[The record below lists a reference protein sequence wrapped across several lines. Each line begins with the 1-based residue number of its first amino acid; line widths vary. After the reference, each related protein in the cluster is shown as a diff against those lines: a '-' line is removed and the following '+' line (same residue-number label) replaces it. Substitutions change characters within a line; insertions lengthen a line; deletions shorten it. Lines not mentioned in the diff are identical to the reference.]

1 MKAKY
6 LIILS
11 VLLLIGLLTYSQVL
25 IKEGKI
31 WSYARCGTEGP
42 CLLTTNHYM
51 IGEQILINDTLYHK
65 ILYSNTYD
73 PFTWSWPEGKSFVRE
88 QDSVVYRRRSA
99 DDNEYIVFDYSKS
112 VGDTLY
118 IYSLLEPFMVDS
130 IIKKNIQGTEFNFW
144 YINSVVYSYGFIH
157 VDRIGSF
164 YGFMT
169 PAMQIGADITLL
181 CVSEDDQIFYMDPE
195 YNSCHVVKN
204 SVEQLIASECPFVV
218 TANSDKQLLVY
229 NETGTAGTLSFY
241 TANGQK
247 LGVFEITEAQ
257 TNLHLPHKGLIMYRF
272 VSTQGLEKVGKLVV
286 Q

>member
-11 VLLLIGLLTYSQVL
+11 ILLLIGLSTYSQVL

-31 WSYARCGTEGP
+31 WSYAESP
-42 CLLTTNHYM
+42 SEAPYKTNTYHYK

-65 ILYSNTYD
+65 ILYSNTYN
-73 PFTWSWPEGKSFVRE
+73 PYTWSWPEGRSFVRE

-99 DDNEYIVFDYSKS
+99 DDNEFIVFDYSKS

-169 PAMQIGADITLL
+169 PAMHVGAYITLL
-181 CVSEDDQIFYMDPE
+181 CVSEDDQVFYMDPE
-195 YNSCHVVKN
+195 HNSCHVVKN
-204 SVEQLIASECPFVV
+204 RIEQLILPECPFVI
-218 TANSDKQLLVY
+218 TANSDQQLLVY

-241 TANGQK
+241 TTIGKK
-247 LGVFEITEAQ
+247 LGVFEITEAH
-257 TNLHLPHKGLIMYRF
+257 TNMHLPHKGLIMYRF
-272 VSTQGLEKVGKLVV
+272 VSTEGYEKVGKLVV

>member
-11 VLLLIGLLTYSQVL
+11 VLLLIGLSTYSQVL
-25 IKEGKI
+25 IKEGKT
-31 WSYARCGTEGP
+31 WSYAESP
-42 CLLTTNHYM
+42 SEAPYKTNTYHYK

-73 PFTWSWPEGKSFVRE
+73 PFTWSWPEGRSFVRE
-88 QDSVVYRRRSA
+88 QDSVVYKRRSA
-99 DDNEYIVFDYSKS
+99 EDKEYLYFDFTKKT
-112 VGDTLY
+112 GDSIFIDRFSFP
-118 IYSLLEPFMVDS
+118 IYVDS
-130 IIKKNIQGTEFNFW
+130 IVNKNVQGLDLKHW
-144 YINSVVYSYGFIH
+144 YLTGNWEHFVFIEK
-157 VDRIGSF
+157 IGTH

-169 PAMQIGADITLL
+169 PGMLIGAYITLL

-204 SVEQLIASECPFVV
+204 SVEQLIASECTFVV
-218 TANSDKQLLVY
+218 TANSDQQLLVY

-247 LGVFEITEAQ
+247 LGVFEITEAH

-272 VSTQGLEKVGKLVV
+272 VSTEGQEKVGKLVV
-286 Q
+286 QK